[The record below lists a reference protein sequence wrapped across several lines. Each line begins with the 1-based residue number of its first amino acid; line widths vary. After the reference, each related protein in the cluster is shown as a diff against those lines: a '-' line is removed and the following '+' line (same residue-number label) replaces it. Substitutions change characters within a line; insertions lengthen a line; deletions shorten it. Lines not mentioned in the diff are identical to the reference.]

1 MPFPNR
7 CLGWYG
13 IAIPWVSKYKL
24 GNGFIKKKKKKK
36 KKKKRETT
44 KYTLVSSR
52 MDAIVLKNMNLTK
65 PNGHKTTI
73 NFCKFY

>member
-1 MPFPNR
+1 MHFPNR

-24 GNGFIKKKKKKK
+24 GNGYFKKKKKKK
-36 KKKKRETT
+36 KTT
-44 KYTLVSSR
+44 KYTLVSSW

>member
-1 MPFPNR
+1 MHFPNR

-13 IAIPWVSKYKL
+13 IAIPWWVSKYKL
-24 GNGFIKKKKKKK
+24 GNGFIRKKKKG
-36 KKKKRETT
+36 ETT

>member
-24 GNGFIKKKKKKK
+24 GNGLAKKKKTKKK
-36 KKKKRETT
+36 QRGTT
-44 KYTLVSSR
+44 KYKLVSSR
-52 MDAIVLKNMNLTK
+52 MDAIVLKNMDLTK